1 MPVHSDTNGMG
12 AQMPTEKYGVRSPF
26 HAGGGG
32 GGGGGSGAA
41 TQVLDGGSNTVPDP
55 HSAALLTPG
64 ETTVTRVS
72 GANAAAAII
81 AKRGSL
87 PTIAGFPSDPP
98 RPCSGTLRPAGY
110 GFPRIDD
117 CENPHGGGPTAM
129 RDGQTCGCASG
140 LNAVSIARHIVRK
153 QMPSCRPAPT
163 VCAGKC
169 CTARWCLALRSPT
182 CSYSEHYSPGSS
194 PVFSRGGGSVGVASE

>member
-1 MPVHSDTNGMG
+1 MPVHSDTNGLG

-26 HAGGGG
+26 HA

-81 AKRGSL
+81 AKR
-87 PTIAGFPSDPP
+87 
-98 RPCSGTLRPAGY
+98 
-110 GFPRIDD
+110 
-117 CENPHGGGPTAM
+117 
-129 RDGQTCGCASG
+129 
-140 LNAVSIARHIVRK
+140 
-153 QMPSCRPAPT
+153 
-163 VCAGKC
+163 
-169 CTARWCLALRSPT
+169 
-182 CSYSEHYSPGSS
+182 
-194 PVFSRGGGSVGVASE
+194 

>member
-12 AQMPTEKYGVRSPF
+12 AQMPTEKPGVRSPF
-26 HAGGGG
+26 HAAGGGGGG

-81 AKRGSL
+81 AKR
-87 PTIAGFPSDPP
+87 
-98 RPCSGTLRPAGY
+98 
-110 GFPRIDD
+110 
-117 CENPHGGGPTAM
+117 
-129 RDGQTCGCASG
+129 
-140 LNAVSIARHIVRK
+140 
-153 QMPSCRPAPT
+153 
-163 VCAGKC
+163 
-169 CTARWCLALRSPT
+169 
-182 CSYSEHYSPGSS
+182 
-194 PVFSRGGGSVGVASE
+194 